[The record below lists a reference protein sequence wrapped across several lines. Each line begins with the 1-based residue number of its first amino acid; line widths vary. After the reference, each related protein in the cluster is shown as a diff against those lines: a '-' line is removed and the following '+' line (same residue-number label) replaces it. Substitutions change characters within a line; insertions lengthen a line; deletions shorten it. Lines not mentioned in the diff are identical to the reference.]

1 MHFVACQFF
10 DPLCLHPTL
19 CIAHLRIP
27 NIPNREDPRDPALE
41 VRVVPRAGTVLVV
54 GTVAVPVC
62 PSLLLQGVV
71 AVPPAI
77 VVVQPNPL
85 ITSWLY

>member
-1 MHFVACQFF
+1 MLTPYILYCTFS
-10 DPLCLHPTL
+10 
-19 CIAHLRIP
+19 IP

-77 VVVQPNPL
+77 VVVQPSPL